1 VSDAL
6 EALRAEFPTL
16 RERVY
21 FAGQCLGAFP
31 EAMLD
36 DLDAYASSL
45 RSRSRAIPA
54 WVERWEEL
62 HRLGEQLLE
71 APPGSVYFRDSAT
84 AVHAALFASIA
95 PEGRRDRILVGA
107 GDFHSIRYL
116 VGAQRLRGFEVIE
129 LDDGA
134 GVSPGAEDFVSRID
148 ERVRVV
154 AVSMVSPRNG
164 ALLDV
169 RSIVDAAH
177 AHGAIVVLDAYQAI
191 GIVPVRVRELEA
203 DAVVGG
209 FHKWVGGGG
218 TGLAFGYVDPGLSA
232 TLEPVYPGWLAHREL
247 LGFHGAFAPATGA
260 TKLQQGMPA
269 MEPVYTSRAGIR
281 WVLQTG
287 IDRIRARSLELT
299 GRMIEHARALG
310 LSVRTPSESARRG
323 GMLCLDVPDPAGVV
337 RSLEA
342 IGIDVDS
349 RPGAGLRVGP
359 HPCATEGECAL
370 VLERIREAT
379 R

>member
-1 VSDAL
+1 MSDAL

-71 APPGSVYFRDSAT
+71 AAPGSVYFRDSAT

-209 FHKWVGGGG
+209 FHKR
-218 TGLAFGYVDPGLSA
+218 ASPSA
-232 TLEPVYPGWLAHREL
+232 TSIPVSRRRSSPSTRAGSPTGSCSAST
-247 LGFHGAFAPATGA
+247 APSRRR
-260 TKLQQGMPA
+260 PA
-269 MEPVYTSRAGIR
+269 PPSSSRACLR
-281 WVLQTG
+281 WSPSTPRAQASDGCSRRVSTG
-287 IDRIRARSLELT
+287 S
-299 GRMIEHARALG
+299 ARAA
-310 LSVRTPSESARRG
+310 SSSRG
-323 GMLCLDVPDPAGVV
+323 G
-337 RSLEA
+337 
-342 IGIDVDS
+342 
-349 RPGAGLRVGP
+349 
-359 HPCATEGECAL
+359 
-370 VLERIREAT
+370 
-379 R
+379 